1 MGNCFLHAQ
10 WLRLWREFS
19 KSRSIK
25 GNGMKR
31 IAILGASGHGKV
43 VAEVAE
49 LTGWGEVV
57 FFDDAYPAVKTI
69 GEWSVQGTVEDLVAD
84 AGQFQAAIIAIG
96 DNQIRLEKSKYVL
109 LEGVKLGT
117 LVHPSSIVSKFAE
130 IDAGTVVM
138 AGAVINPFVS
148 VGLGS
153 IINTSCS
160 IDHDCILS
168 EGVHVSP
175 GAHVAGGVSVGEMS
189 WLGIG
194 SIVKQGVEIGASV
207 IVAAG
212 AVVINDVPRN
222 SMVKGIP
229 AK

>member
-1 MGNCFLHAQ
+1 MR
-10 WLRLWREFS
+10 RL
-19 KSRSIK
+19 
-25 GNGMKR
+25 
-31 IAILGASGHGKV
+31 AILGASGHGKV
-43 VAEVAE
+43 VAEIAE
-49 LTGWGEVV
+49 LTGWDEVV
-57 FFDDAYPAVKTI
+57 FFDDAFPSVKKI
-69 GEWSVQGTVEDLVAD
+69 GIWPVKGATEDLVTDAD
-84 AGQFQAAIIAIG
+84 MYTAAIVAIG
-96 DNQIRLEKSKYVL
+96 DNQLRLEKSKYL
-109 LEGVKLGT
+109 LSRGLKLGT
-117 LVHPSSIVSKFAE
+117 LIHPCSIVSKYAE

-148 VGLGS
+148 VGVGS